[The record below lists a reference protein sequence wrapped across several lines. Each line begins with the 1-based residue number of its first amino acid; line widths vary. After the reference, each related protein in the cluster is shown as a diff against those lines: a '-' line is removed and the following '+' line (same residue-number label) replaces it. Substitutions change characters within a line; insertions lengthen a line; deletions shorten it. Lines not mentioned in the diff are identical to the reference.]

1 MPTAADRVRAV
12 GRLSADG
19 PWIGFVAGEPGYR
32 LVAEAPDGS
41 ARLLGRAGADEAGLV
56 AVAIV
61 HFLASLE
68 PPPPD
73 LEATQADVARLV
85 RSLAA
90 ARDAGPGA
98 DLAQQAVDAIDD
110 GLAADAVAL
119 RLAALLPDGDA
130 DPLSILAQRLS
141 AAGAQ

>member
-1 MPTAADRVRAV
+1 MPAATERVRAV
-12 GRLSADG
+12 GRLSAGG
-19 PWIGFVAGEPGYR
+19 PWIGFGTGEAGYR
-32 LVAEAPDGS
+32 LVAGATDGS
-41 ARLLGRAGADEAGLV
+41 VRDLGPAARDDTGLL

-61 HFLASLE
+61 HFLAALE

-73 LEATQADVARLV
+73 LEPTQADVARLV

-90 ARDAGPGA
+90 SRGAGSAG

-119 RLAALLPDGDA
+119 RLAALLPEPDA
-130 DPLSILAQRLS
+130 DPVAILAERL
-141 AAGAQ
+141 AAGGQ

>member
-12 GRLSADG
+12 GRLTADG
-19 PWIGFVAGEPGYR
+19 PWIGFAASEDGYR
-32 LVAEAPDGS
+32 LAALAADGS
-41 ARLLGRAGADEAGLV
+41 ARDIGAAGTDEVGLL

-85 RSLAA
+85 RSVAA
-90 ARDAGPGA
+90 SRDAGPGA
-98 DLAQQAVDAIDD
+98 DLARQAVDAIDD

-119 RLAALLPDGDA
+119 RLAAMLPTPDA
-130 DPLSILAQRLS
+130 DPVAILAKRLA